1 MKLTEQQLA
10 QLFKQGK
17 AHCVDSGIHSG
28 IHSDVDS
35 LLNSTAAS
43 DKRINDVEKI
53 ANSNML
59 SASYQV
65 INQLKDWSKD
75 VSTDLNNELNK
86 PSVSS
91 SFFTFTWLKPTL
103 ATAVLA
109 VGVYFIIPNLDPSV
123 NPVQTSPNPTNSTM
137 FSGNFEIGGFK
148 KGKQQVL
155 PTKPQLKSDV
165 IYKGGFG

>member
-10 QLFKQGK
+10 QLFKQSK
-17 AHCVDSGIHSG
+17 VQSIDSG
-28 IHSDVDS
+28 VDS
-35 LLNSTAAS
+35 LLDSTDAS

-65 INQLKDWSKD
+65 INQLKNWSKD
-75 VSTDLNNELNK
+75 ISTDLNNERNK
-86 PSVSS
+86 PVVSS

-103 ATAVLA
+103 VTAALA
-109 VGVYFIIPNLDPSV
+109 VGVYFVIPNLDPPV
-123 NPVQTSPNPTNSTM
+123 NPIQVSPSNNQTM
-137 FSGNFEIGGFK
+137 FSGSFE
-148 KGKQQVL
+148 KGKQQQVL
-155 PTKPQLKSDV
+155 PTKAKLKSDV